1 MPAEQHTLAA
11 FELAVA
17 GSRQSPH
24 GKGLA
29 WIWHPNAQTRL
40 AHLKWQVGISIGT
53 DLDCD

>member
-1 MPAEQHTLAA
+1 MRAEQHTLAA